1 MLTDAQESL
10 VLQYIHETEIIA
22 KNLAIIHNVAK
33 DDLLGPAHE
42 GLMRAASLVDSS
54 YTEAETGRFIKK
66 VIRNEIKDYLRGEH
80 KHRGSSVAIEDVVQI
95 TDSSENLLILQDH
108 LRKQIMTMPAKYRDT
123 FLLKMEDP
131 DITVAEIALYL
142 NITVTGVQNNLE
154 EGRKYLK
161 NNH

>member
-54 YTEAETGRFIKK
+54 YTEAETGRFYA
-66 VIRNEIKDYLRGEH
+66 RNETQFLCH
-80 KHRGSSVAIEDVVQI
+80 KS
-95 TDSSENLLILQDH
+95 
-108 LRKQIMTMPAKYRDT
+108 
-123 FLLKMEDP
+123 LKT
-131 DITVAEIALYL
+131 I
-142 NITVTGVQNNLE
+142 
-154 EGRKYLK
+154 
-161 NNH
+161 